1 MDFRRFKADQNWNIK
16 EINYGFETIVLF
28 TYEDTTQMKKKRG
41 AKDQTTETT
50 QTDTPHRNKKR
61 PDRTTTNRKPQTTQN
76 SHSASKS
83 NKQLDLQQVFEPKK
97 KNETVFFVLYTRFES
112 IQHVK

>member
-1 MDFRRFKADQNWNIK
+1 MYDFNI
-16 EINYGFETIVLF
+16 LF
-28 TYEDTTQMKKKRG
+28 TYEDTSQMKKKRG

-76 SHSASKS
+76 SHPASKS
-83 NKQLDLQQVFEPKK
+83 NKQLDLQQVFQPKK
-97 KNETVFFVLYTRFES
+97 RSLFRIRYTIRINSIRQINQITNGTTVTH
-112 IQHVK
+112 IK